1 MSLWRVWLVVVLAL
15 AIATPAA
22 AQGPVRL
29 AAPGDCLTNQG
40 CGPGF
45 ERAYGLDVS
54 SVFVPLA
61 VADAGISALEE
72 GTAEIAVAFSSDP
85 QVSRPDIVTLRDD
98 RGMIAPDHVV
108 PVMRARLLRDY
119 GARGARRIRRAL
131 DAASTLITTRALRS
145 LNQSVADGRLPEAV
159 GGEFVDANALGSGG
173 PRRRGPRID
182 VGFMAFSENETLAYL
197 YAAALRENG
206 HRVAV
211 REVGGLRTRTLRQLR
226 AGRIDMYP
234 GYTTSLR
241 RHLGS
246 APLRQALRRRGFR
259 AARPAPGQNRNVF
272 VTTTQTAGRLAIDAL
287 SDLARYWPAAG

>member
-1 MSLWRVWLVVVLAL
+1 MSIPRVCL
-15 AIATPAA
+15 AIAVVLITASPAA

-29 AAPGDCLTNQG
+29 AAPGDCLTNPG
-40 CGPGF
+40 CAPGL
-45 ERAYGLDVS
+45 ERVYGLDVS

-72 GTAEIAVAFSSDP
+72 GTAEVAVAFSSDP
-85 QVSRPDIVTLRDD
+85 QLSRPDMFALHDD

-108 PVMRARLLRDY
+108 PVIRARLLRAY
-119 GARGARRIRRAL
+119 GARGARRIRRAI
-131 DAASTLITTRALRS
+131 DSASALITTRALRS
-145 LNQSVADGRLPEAV
+145 LNQHVADGRLPEAV

-182 VGFMAFSENETLAYL
+182 VGYQAFSENETLAYL
-197 YAAALRENG
+197 YAAALRGNG

-211 REVGGLRTRTLRQLR
+211 RPVGGLRARALRRLR
-226 AGRIDMYP
+226 SGRIDMYP
-234 GYTTSLR
+234 DYTSSLR
-241 RHLGS
+241 RHLGDR
-246 APLRQALRRRGFR
+246 PLRRALRRRGARTGR
-259 AARPAPGQNRNVF
+259 AAPGENRNVF